1 MIHSRPPEDVP
12 IRLLATHLSQLV
24 HSSVLT
30 SIKNLT
36 DSDSGILS
44 DENNRSEWS
53 DVDNPSV
60 TDLTPPHTITDYR
73 LSLAP
78 TSGLLVLVIGP
89 MLSFSTPFEFHA
101 GYLNVLSPGCVGG
114 GSCEDG
120 PAEGILSAHSDWCHR
135 QENQSAGT
143 CPTQHT
149 ANTPSQRNTNYQDHT
164 LPFSVISYR
173 YSCYSDVYSLYFIIS
188 PFLKESY
195 INEQLHYSFSSLTF
209 SSDWAGR
216 LFYCCSQKTNFST
229 FTAKPP
235 PPFPHLHCPNHH

>member
-1 MIHSRPPEDVP
+1 MSREKGSLHVKLHDMIHSRPPEDVP

-78 TSGLLVLVIGP
+78 TSGLLVLVIGA

-101 GYLNVLSPGCVGG
+101 GYLNVLSPGWVGGG

-149 ANTPSQRNTNYQDHT
+149 ANTPSQRNTTKITVFPSQ
-164 LPFSVISYR
+164 
-173 YSCYSDVYSLYFIIS
+173 LYPPTTVATVMSILCIIS
-188 PFLKESY
+188 FL
-195 INEQLHYSFSSLTF
+195 HF
-209 SSDWAGR
+209 
-216 LFYCCSQKTNFST
+216 
-229 FTAKPP
+229 
-235 PPFPHLHCPNHH
+235 